1 MPRAALVERA
11 PDADKAR
18 RGFAAAWDPELGA
31 LLADHPGAAGELEAL
46 IAEVRARLPEA
57 QQAWVQTNIARDHG
71 GTRILAV
78 QPAWSRSA

>member
-18 RGFAAAWDPELGA
+18 RAAWDPELGA

-78 QPAWSRSA
+78 